1 MPGDRI
7 LVRVTPKASRNEV
20 VVESAQEGAPPK
32 LRVYITTVPE
42 DGKAN
47 KATIALLSKFLKVPK
62 SRLTL
67 ICGHTSRDKIFQLS

>member
-1 MPGDRI
+1 M
-7 LVRVTPKASRNEV
+7 
-20 VVESAQEGAPPK
+20 VVESAAEGAPPR

-67 ICGHTSRDKIFQLS
+67 LSGYTSRDKIFQLS